1 LLGGRRWD
9 MNQQTNVLLDA
20 AHSEKL
26 ARPIAPSLEKR
37 RLRAFVVMMIIDAAL
52 LHLAFALTGLVYHGD
67 WWSPRN
73 MLAVQIL
80 LPVFFTIALYNG
92 CYGGKSLGDWIFA
105 SKRALMALLVSTAL
119 VNFLAFYM
127 KSNAELSRVSV
138 TLGLIVSVLALVLF
152 RRLLVIFIDH
162 FWAGRTTNEL
172 VIDDGGPSFSAKK
185 GETISAVEYALDPTS
200 HDPFMFDRLGKL
212 LQNQDKVVVSTPRER
227 RAQWAFLLKSAGV
240 HGEIVSQPAHE
251 LGALGVH
258 HYEMQDRT
266 TLIVSNGPL
275 KLRSRISKRLFD
287 TAIVGGALLVLSPL
301 LLLTALLIKLE
312 DGGPVFFVQRR
323 MGRGNT
329 LFNMY
334 KFRSMKVDQNDAQ
347 GARSTGREDD
357 RITRIG
363 AFIRK
368 TSIDEL
374 PQLINVLT
382 GDMSIVG
389 PRPHALGSQANNKL
403 FWEVDAQYWRRHC
416 LKPGLTGLA
425 QVRGHRGATVKESD
439 LTDRLQSDLEYIS
452 GWSLKRDIEIVFKT
466 AWVLSHENAY

>member
-1 LLGGRRWD
+1 
-9 MNQQTNVLLDA
+9 MNKQTSVLLDE
-20 AHSEKL
+20 SQSQKL

-37 RLRAFVVMMIIDAAL
+37 RLRAFAVMMIVDAAL
-52 LHLAFALTGLVYHGD
+52 LHLTFALASLIYLGT
-67 WWSPRN
+67 WWSPSN
-73 MLAVQIL
+73 MVAVQTL

-92 CYGGKSLGDWIFA
+92 SYGGRSLGDWVFA
-105 SKRALMALLVSTAL
+105 SKRALTALLVSTAL
-119 VNFLAFYM
+119 VNFLAFYT
-127 KSNAELSRVSV
+127 KSNAEFSRVSV
-138 TLGLIVSVLALVLF
+138 TLGLILSALAIVSF
-152 RRLLVIFIDH
+152 RRILLVFINR
-162 FWAGRTTNEL
+162 FWNGRTTNQL
-172 VIDDGGPSFSAKK
+172 VIDDGGPSFGVAK
-185 GETISAVEYALDPTS
+185 GETIAAADYALDPTS

-212 LQNQDKVVVSTPRER
+212 LQNQDKVVVSCPRER

-251 LGALGVH
+251 LGALGVQ
-258 HYEMQDRT
+258 HYETQDRT
-266 TLIVSNGPL
+266 TLVVSNGPL

-287 TAIVGGALLVLSPL
+287 TSLAGLALLALAPVLL
-301 LLLTALLIKLE
+301 VTAMLIKLE
-312 DGGPVFFVQRR
+312 DKGPVFFVQRR

-329 LFNMY
+329 FFNMF
-334 KFRSMKVDQNDAQ
+334 KFRSMKVDKNDAE
-347 GARSTGREDD
+347 GSRSTGRVDD

-374 PQLINVLT
+374 PQLINVLK

-389 PRPHALGSQANNKL
+389 PRPHALGSQANNKF

-425 QVRGHRGATVKESD
+425 QVRGHRGATEKESD

-452 GWSLKRDIEIVFKT
+452 GWSLRRDIEIVFKT
-466 AWVLSHENAY
+466 VLVLSHDNAY